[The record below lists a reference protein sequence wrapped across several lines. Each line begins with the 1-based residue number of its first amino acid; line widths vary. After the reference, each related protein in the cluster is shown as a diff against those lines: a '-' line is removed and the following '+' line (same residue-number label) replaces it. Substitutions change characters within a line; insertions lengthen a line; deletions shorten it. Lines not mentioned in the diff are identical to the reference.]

1 MATQDMDNAAENT
14 LNRLIPSK
22 EQYGNVRVLYDQV
35 TMAAALA
42 QNDVLNIGA
51 PIPAGSRFLYGI
63 ILSTVTVGATATIA
77 IGFTPLDGSAADPN
91 AYRLAATHTVANV
104 PSFFG
109 HTAGIQTVLAV
120 ESQIDLTIGAANFPA
135 GGELSIMLFFA
146 RE

>member
-35 TMAAALA
+35 TMAAAQL
-42 QNDVLNIGA
+42 NGDILNIGA
-51 PIPAGSRFLYGI
+51 PLPAGSRFLYG
-63 ILSTVTVGATATIA
+63 LLLATVTVGTATIA
-77 IGFTPLDGSAADPN
+77 IGFTPVDGSAADPN
-91 AYRLAATHTVANV
+91 AYRLAATFTTANLPV
-104 PSFFG
+104 LFG

-120 ESQIDLTIGAANFPA
+120 ESQIDLTIGTANFPA